1 MIPKEIKILSLSFF
15 IIFFAYNGIQQFLTA
30 YFSELNVVKVGFW
43 SLILIYLFLLIT
55 NFFSGFIVSKFG
67 VKKCLVFGSL
77 FYSLFIFTLVTK
89 IPPFIYL
96 ASALLGFGASILWTA
111 QGTFLVRASEQQY
124 YGKNSGFFNTIFQM
138 GSVLG
143 IIIFSILIVKFSF
156 KSPLLIFGTFTLIAS
171 IVFLMLKNVEP
182 KVIDSKN
189 RFRIFKKVFTNSTAL
204 KFSLIW
210 FSFSLIIASVSGQF
224 PLEIKKYFGLGS
236 IGFITPIFYFLPII
250 FSYYIGKT
258 SDIKGR
264 KLFLILAYIFALLGL
279 SLFIIQIQ
287 FGLSKIFFILSFL
300 LISLGF
306 ALFAPLRYALLGD
319 ISSDSNLEYL
329 TALSLSA
336 MNSGYVIVFLLNMYL
351 PAIFSYLIPF
361 FIILSSLIII
371 LPILKLNINTI
382 KEKINL

>member
-77 FYSLFIFTLVTK
+77 FYSLFIFVLITK